1 MSNTAPVQASLEQ
14 YSFFEIIGV
23 LARDIHKAINNPV
36 FLAFVEGVTTLV
48 HKFILLLAPYRF
60 YDFPSVNQAIG
71 RAVIK

>member
-1 MSNTAPVQASLEQ
+1 MPITIPVQVNQESSLWLRLF
-14 YSFFEIIGV
+14 SAAVNGT
-23 LARDIHKAINNPV
+23 HKTINNPV

-60 YDFPSVNQAIG
+60 YDFPSVNQAVG